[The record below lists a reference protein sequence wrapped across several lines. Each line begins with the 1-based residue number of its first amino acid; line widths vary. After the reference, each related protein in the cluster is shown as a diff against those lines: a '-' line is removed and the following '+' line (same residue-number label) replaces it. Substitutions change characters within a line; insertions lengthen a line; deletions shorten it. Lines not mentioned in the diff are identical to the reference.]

1 MATENNK
8 NNKKYCPLVK
18 FVIKMFNPL
27 IIKKK
32 PCNLIIPILPTECMQ
47 QIFQNIVDQGEAL
60 YPFLLV
66 NRYWCKNVVPFL
78 WSRPFENLLPENRFK
93 IMCIYLSSLDE
104 QEQLILS
111 SALKHYDIK
120 LPKIQKPLF
129 NYPILLKEFSFKN
142 LEMIVHS
149 FVYRWS
155 CDHCSIKDLDEQ
167 MNIITSSLC
176 KLFLKNSTS
185 LRSFKLDKFLTHCD
199 IPECNNIFD
208 YNFNNFNNIYYNFP
222 DLSNISKLEID
233 YTTTPIM
240 KNSIQILNIIS
251 KLCKR
256 IRILDIKI
264 PPFTD
269 KIPEITKGIIKIIR
283 SQECLREFNLEGVDS
298 EESKEI
304 ILALRTQATTLNI
317 VKFENINLTTSSL
330 LSLTHCTNLEILSM
344 LNCRGLTIDDNDY
357 STSDKSNNIWNLIK
371 FNLKKLHITN
381 SPKYPMIPAQIIRAS
396 GEDSL
401 QDLTFD
407 VITHETINSIIQ
419 NCPNI
424 TNLTLLNYQPRQHN
438 PLLNSLFL
446 NLIHITHL
454 TLQINHKNMSY
465 ENMIISGKNLPPN
478 LEYLKLKCG
487 FTSVQLDGLLNDCG
501 ENAKLKVLI
510 IDFMKVLYMDLK
522 VIMKFVKCRR
532 TLKYLGINGRV
543 GWGGKEMKE
552 LEVLKE
558 KFGVHVIPWYEVDK
572 W

>member
-1 MATENNK
+1 
-8 NNKKYCPLVK
+8 
-18 FVIKMFNPL
+18 
-27 IIKKK
+27 
-32 PCNLIIPILPTECMQ
+32 MQ

-60 YPFLLV
+60 YPLLLV

-111 SALKHYDIK
+111 SALKHYDIN

-155 CDHCSIKDLDEQ
+155 CDHCTIKDLDEQ

-176 KLFLKNSTS
+176 KLFLKHSTS

-208 YNFNNFNNIYYNFP
+208 YNFNNFNNIYNNFS
-222 DLSNISKLEID
+222 DLLNISKLEID

-256 IRILDIKI
+256 IRILDVKI

-283 SQECLREFNLEGVDS
+283 SQECLKEFNLEGVDS

-304 ILALRTQATTLNI
+304 ILALRTQAATLNI

-330 LSLTHCTNLEILSM
+330 LSLTYCTNLEILSM
-344 LNCRGLTIDDNDY
+344 LN
-357 STSDKSNNIWNLIK
+357 S
-371 FNLKKLHITN
+371 
-381 SPKYPMIPAQIIRAS
+381 S

-401 QDLTFD
+401 QDITFD

-424 TNLTLLNYQPRQHN
+424 RNLTLLNYQPRQHN